1 MRVMVDDPSQLRIS
15 DDDRHKVAELLRS
28 AAGEGRLDMDEL
40 DERLESAYSAK
51 IYADLV
57 PIVADLPGAASQ
69 TPVIR
74 PSGQPAA
81 PRPQP
86 SANLPVQATRHRNS
100 FVIMG
105 GSERSGVWEVGR
117 DYNAFCLMG
126 GVDID
131 LRRAVFAE
139 PEVEIM
145 ANCIMG
151 GVDIVVNAYTHVI
164 VDGIGIMGD
173 FSQTRDKVPAEVG
186 PDSPVVRVKGVALMG
201 AVNVTRKQMPGE
213 KKRRRKLH

>member
-1 MRVMVDDPSQLRIS
+1 MLIMVDDPSQLRIS
-15 DDDRHKVAELLRS
+15 DDDRHKVAEMLRS

-57 PIVADLPGAASQ
+57 PIVADLPGAGTH
-69 TPVIR
+69 TPVVR
-74 PSGQPAA
+74 PAGQPAA
-81 PRPQP
+81 HPQP
-86 SANLPVQATRHRNS
+86 ASKLPVEAPRHKNT

-105 GSERSGVWEVGR
+105 GQDRQGVWEIGR

-126 GVDID
+126 GVALD
-131 LRRAVFAE
+131 LREAVFAE

-151 GVDIVVNAYTHVI
+151 GVDVVVNAHTHVV
-164 VDGIGIMGD
+164 VDGVGIMGE
-173 FSQTRDKVPAEVG
+173 FSQTRDKVPAEIG

-201 AVNVTRKQMPGE
+201 AVTVTRKQMPGE
-213 KKRRRKLH
+213 KRPRRRKLH